1 MSSIKNKN
9 DKYLIITFFLSEFDK
24 KFIEVRMNVRC
35 KIRLS
40 HDYKERKK
48 EKQTSKNQFN
58 KVNLL
63 NIV

>member
-24 KFIEVRMNVRC
+24 KFIEVRTNLRC

-48 EKQTSKNQFN
+48 EKQTSKIQC
-58 KVNLL
+58 K
-63 NIV
+63 